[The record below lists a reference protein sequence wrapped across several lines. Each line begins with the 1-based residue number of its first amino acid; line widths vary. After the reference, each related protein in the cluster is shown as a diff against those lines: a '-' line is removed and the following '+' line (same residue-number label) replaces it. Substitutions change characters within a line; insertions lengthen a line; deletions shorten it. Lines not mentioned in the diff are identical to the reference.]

1 MKVQKEKKDTLIFK
15 ISLLSISLFL
25 MMAPQVASALPLMYH
40 AFPGVNRAGVEM
52 LSTVPNFGIII
63 GLLISPFLIKLWSQK
78 PVILTGLIITLI
90 AGTFPMYCGSYFPIL
105 ISRFLIGFG
114 IGLFN
119 SMAVSL
125 IPQFYGQDEDELAQM
140 IGIQGVMSSVGAAIA
155 SFMVSYLVTISWH
168 AAFAIYFLVIPAL
181 ILFTL
186 FVPLPKR
193 KTNSKIPNK
202 QKPKQTVNKPVIII
216 ATLMFFIFLFYMPMS
231 YKLPMLI
238 VQSGLGNTSQVALI
252 AGFSTLIGIPIGASF
267 GFVFKHIHD
276 LTFPLG
282 FLCATLG
289 FLGVSLAH
297 QMWFLLVSIVILG
310 IGFGFGVPYMY
321 NWLDWSAPQNSVNLG
336 TTIVLVLVNIGC
348 FISPTVVDAINGMF
362 KNASPRTAIII
373 STIAYALI
381 TIYAWIHYFKV
392 HHQKA

>member
-1 MKVQKEKKDTLIFK
+1 MKVHKERKDTFIFK
-15 ISLLSISLFL
+15 VSLLSISLFL

-52 LSTVPNFGIII
+52 LSTIPNFGIMV
-63 GLLISPFLIKLWSQK
+63 GLLISPFLVKQWSQK

-90 AGTFPMYCGSYFPIL
+90 AGTFPMYCGIYIPIL

-125 IPQFYGQDEDELAQM
+125 IPQFYGQNEDELAQM
-140 IGIQGVMSSVGAAIA
+140 IGIQNVMGSVGAAIA

-186 FVPLPKR
+186 FVPLPKQ
-193 KTNSKIPNK
+193 KINSTDISKK
-202 QKPKQTVNKPVIII
+202 GPKQTVNKPVIII
-216 ATLMFFIFLFYMPMS
+216 AILMFFIFLFYMPMS

-282 FLCATLG
+282 FLCATIG

-297 QMWFLLVSIVILG
+297 QMWVLLVSIVILG

-321 NWLDWSAPQNSVNLG
+321 NWLDWAAPQNSINLG
-336 TTIVLVLVNIGC
+336 TTIVLILVNIGC
-348 FISPTVVDAINGMF
+348 FISPTIVDAINGMF
-362 KNASPRTAIII
+362 KNPSPRTAIII

-381 TIYAWIHYFKV
+381 TVYAWIHYFKV
-392 HHQKA
+392 HHQKK